1 MGINIFFKDNTNVV
15 TYPSENKDLKLR
27 SIDSSIV
34 INHCGI
40 GKKNRKTDQW
50 NRTKSQK
57 IGPHK
62 YNQLIFDKRER

>member
-15 TYPSENKDLKLR
+15 TYPSENKDLKWR

-40 GKKNRKTDQW
+40 GKKIEKQINGIEQRAK
-50 NRTKSQK
+50 K
-57 IGPHK
+57 
-62 YNQLIFDKRER
+62 